1 MQRWCAGDRTANGRA
16 RVPFRRN
23 GTETSPFLCLLLYI
37 SMEEAGFLLGGAGGG
52 IRPPLEASCPPLG
65 IATTHMHNVYVHV
78 EVSPVSMA
86 KLSKSDILLIF
97 NQ

>member
-1 MQRWCAGDRTANGRA
+1 MVYTTVTLSGVYTMHRVYLHGRS
-16 RVPFRRN
+16 RVSFR
-23 GTETSPFLCLLLYI
+23 
-37 SMEEAGFLLGGAGGG
+37 GGG
-52 IRPPLEASCPPLG
+52 RGHSPPPWKLAAPPLG